1 MKPLEGSR
9 RYGLFEEL
17 EIAAFAARHA
27 AGLLHILQELTQIV
41 ALRRLQASEANA
53 NPGGGG
59 ASRHDSAERKAL
71 DPDFP
76 ARDPKPN
83 LDFCPALH
91 RSCRLDQAPS
101 DTGITQV
108 PPDRGIR
115 LVDPQFD
122 RDEAPDARVVA
133 AVVPNVRTEDVGTGR
148 GARAGSAFLAPEVLA
163 VPEACALI
171 SRIASRSASSRFSG
185 AASR

>member
-83 LDFCPALH
+83 LTLLGG
-91 RSCRLDQAPS
+91 RLSISLQQFADLADQVGVGQDMGPVGPQCFRGLRISHTSTRLPS
-101 DTGITQV
+101 
-108 PPDRGIR
+108 
-115 LVDPQFD
+115 
-122 RDEAPDARVVA
+122 
-133 AVVPNVRTEDVGTGR
+133 
-148 GARAGSAFLAPEVLA
+148 SA
-163 VPEACALI
+163 
-171 SRIASRSASSRFSG
+171 
-185 AASR
+185 